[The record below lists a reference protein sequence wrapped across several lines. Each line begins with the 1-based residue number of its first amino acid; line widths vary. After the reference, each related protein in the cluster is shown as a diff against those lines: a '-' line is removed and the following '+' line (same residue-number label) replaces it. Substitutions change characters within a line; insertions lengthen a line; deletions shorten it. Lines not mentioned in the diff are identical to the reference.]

1 MTPEMQL
8 QIEEQQQAFGAL
20 IVEPEGATY
29 TRHELAG
36 VPVEITKRSPS
47 ALNVKPYVPV
57 WPLTG
62 SIKEPSGTG
71 SWSSLA

>member
-36 VPVEITKRSPS
+36 VPVEITTP
-47 ALNVKPYVPV
+47 
-57 WPLTG
+57 
-62 SIKEPSGTG
+62 
-71 SWSSLA
+71 